1 MKARPSSPASHGARE
16 QQAHAASA
24 ALSICEGADAIA
36 KEAAAAVGIDDE
48 RLFALLERR
57 ERMLK
62 GLAEHIV
69 VLKLS
74 RSPADDPLFASSERI
89 VDEADALVTRVCD
102 ALSTSE
108 RTTVALAMRV
118 AERVSE
124 LRDELAQVQRAG
136 HAGSAYS
143 SLAAS
148 RQVDRLR

>member
-1 MKARPSSPASHGARE
+1 MKLRSSQPASSGARHE
-16 QQAHAASA
+16 RVHAASA

-36 KEAAAAVGIDDE
+36 KEASAAVGVDDE
-48 RLFALLERR
+48 RLFALLEQR

-69 VLKLS
+69 ALKLN
-74 RSPADDPLFASSERI
+74 RSPADDPLYAASERM
-89 VDEADALVTRVCD
+89 VDDADMLVARVCD

-118 AERVSE
+118 AERVSS
-124 LRDELAQVQRAG
+124 LRDELAQLQRAG

-143 SLAAS
+143 TLGSS
-148 RQVDRLR
+148 HQVDRLR